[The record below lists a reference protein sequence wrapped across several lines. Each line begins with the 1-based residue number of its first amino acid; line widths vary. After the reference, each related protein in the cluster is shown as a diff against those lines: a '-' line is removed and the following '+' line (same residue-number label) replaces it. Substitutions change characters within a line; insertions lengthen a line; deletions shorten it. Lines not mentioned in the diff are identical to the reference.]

1 MKRFAGTPD
10 IFTHGVHADT
20 PLRVYA
26 VVAGRERRVWGP
38 AAPYWRLMVGDNPA
52 IENEDEGTRL
62 LLLSD
67 GQTRHPWPV
76 ETSWKL
82 WKRRQLRRDSTEIHH
97 FRLQQKAMG
106 GTLRVRGYVK
116 RFDPEEGPTSPERAR
131 P

>member
-1 MKRFAGTPD
+1 MKRFAGTTGHLHSRD
-10 IFTHGVHADT
+10 SCGYAASR
-20 PLRVYA
+20 LA

-38 AAPYWRLMVGDNPA
+38 AAPYWRLMVGDNPG
-52 IENEDEGTRL
+52 IENEDEGTKQ

-67 GQTRHPWPV
+67 GQTRHTWPV
-76 ETSWKL
+76 EPSWKL
-82 WKRRQLRRDSTEIHH
+82 WKRRELRRDSTEIHH

-116 RFDPEEGPTSPERAR
+116 RFDPAEGPTSPERAR